1 MEQFFER
8 TFKLKEHG
16 TTVKTEV
23 MAGTITFLAMV
34 YILAVNPSILSASGM
49 EPGAV
54 FTATAISAA
63 FGTLFMAFYANYPIA
78 LASGMG
84 LNAYFAYSVCVPMAQ
99 QGIQD
104 PWTIA
109 LAAVLV
115 EGVIFILLTLCKFRE
130 ALVNDVPQNLKLGI
144 AAGIGLF
151 IALVGLAN
159 AGVVVD
165 NPSTLIDLGSFVTPQ
180 VALSVIGLVAVAVM
194 YHYNVPG
201 YILWGILGTWLLGI
215 GAELLGWY
223 QVDPEAGVYSLI
235 PSLAAGINLQA
246 PYLFAFNFD
255 FALNHLVDF
264 AVIVF
269 AFLFVDLFDTAGTLI
284 GVASKGGLLDKQG
297 RLPRAKEALMADAVG
312 TVVGACV
319 GTSTT
324 TSYVESSAGVAA
336 GGRTGL
342 TALTTG
348 LLFVVALVFSPIFL
362 AIPSFATMPA
372 LVWVGLLMMSSV
384 TKMDFS
390 EDAAGAVGGFLA
402 IIMMPFTYSIANGI
416 MFGILAFVIVRI
428 CQGRAKDI
436 HWVMWIAAA
445 LFLLRIATLVM

>member
-1 MEQFFER
+1 MGQFLER
-8 TFKLKEHG
+8 TFKLSEHG
-16 TTVKTEV
+16 TTVRTEV
-23 MAGTITFLAMV
+23 VAGTVTFLAMV
-34 YILAVNPSILSASGM
+34 YILAVNPSILAASGM

-54 FTATAISAA
+54 FTATAVAAA
-63 FGTLFMAFYANYPIA
+63 FGTLVMAFYANYPIA

-109 LAAVLV
+109 LTAVLV
-115 EGVIFILLTLCKFRE
+115 EGVIFVLLTLCKFRE
-130 ALVNDVPQNLKLGI
+130 ALVNDVPRNLKTGI
-144 AAGIGLF
+144 AVGIGLF
-151 IALVGLAN
+151 IALVGLEN
-159 AGVVVD
+159 AGVVVG
-165 NPSTLIDLGSFVTPQ
+165 NPSTLIDLGSFATPQ
-180 VALSVIGLVAVAVM
+180 VVLAMAGLLGVAIM
-194 YHYNVPG
+194 YHYRVLG
-201 YILWGILGTWLLGI
+201 YLLWGILGTWVLGI
-215 GAELLGWY
+215 GAQLIGWY
-223 QVDPEAGVYSLI
+223 SVDPAAGTPSLI
-235 PSLAAGINLQA
+235 PDFSQGIALEA

-255 FALNHLVDF
+255 FALSHIVDF

-284 GVASKGGLLDKQG
+284 AVASKGGLLDAQG

-342 TALTTG
+342 TALVTG
-348 LLFVVALVFSPIFL
+348 LLFLVALVLSPIFL

-384 TKMDFS
+384 TSMDF
-390 EDAAGAVGGFLA
+390 EGDAAGAVGGFLA

-416 MFGILAFVIVRI
+416 MFGVLAFVIVRI
-428 CQGRAKDI
+428 AQGRARDV
-436 HWVMWIAAA
+436 HWVMWVAAA
-445 LFLLRIATLVM
+445 LFLLRIATLIV